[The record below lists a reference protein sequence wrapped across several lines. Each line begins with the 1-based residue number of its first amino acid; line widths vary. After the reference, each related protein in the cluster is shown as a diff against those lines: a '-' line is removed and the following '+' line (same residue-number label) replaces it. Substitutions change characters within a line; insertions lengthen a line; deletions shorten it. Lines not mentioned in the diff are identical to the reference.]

1 MGKIMEKFGDNE
13 DETLV
18 SNSRVSCDGGVLGHP
33 KIYLS
38 LEFGEIAVCPRRCR
52 SSNLHLHQIRD
63 ALCCLGN
70 GQSKYIPK

>member
-1 MGKIMEKFGDNE
+1 MEKFGDNE

-38 LEFGEIAVCPRRCR
+38 LEYGETAVCPYC
-52 SSNLHLHQIRD
+52 SHQFLRTEEHS
-63 ALCCLGN
+63 G
-70 GQSKYIPK
+70 